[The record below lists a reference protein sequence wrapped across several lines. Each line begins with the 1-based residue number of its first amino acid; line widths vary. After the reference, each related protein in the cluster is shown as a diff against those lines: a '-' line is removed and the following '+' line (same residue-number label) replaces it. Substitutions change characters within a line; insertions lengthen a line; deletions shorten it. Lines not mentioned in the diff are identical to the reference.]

1 MEKGKTLHINILS
14 IEKKEG
20 KSFVCQYLSEYW
32 KEIGFNVKYL
42 VAGNDFPINA
52 TYLSTGEISS
62 YIEDYDQT
70 DILLLEHPSI
80 KENTLPINS
89 LNKAD
94 VNLLIANARR
104 VWKNSDEEFVRYLN
118 DMAKNRPL
126 FLYLNNATR
135 EAVEDFTG
143 QLPPE
148 TSIRSLSNRIIYM
161 GLTARNSAIKE

>member
-1 MEKGKTLHINILS
+1 ME
-14 IEKKEG
+14 E
-20 KSFVCQYLSEYW
+20 
-32 KEIGFNVKYL
+32 
-42 VAGNDFPINA
+42 
-52 TYLSTGEISS
+52 
-62 YIEDYDQT
+62 
-70 DILLLEHPSI
+70 
-80 KENTLPINS
+80 
-89 LNKAD
+89 
-94 VNLLIANARR
+94 
-104 VWKNSDEEFVRYLN
+104 NSDEEFVRYLN